1 MNNLM
6 EERMPRERLRQKLPG
21 IFSLLRTLMEKQ
33 TGLRNRSGEG
43 DGGGEYVYMQLP
55 LIIACD
61 KVFLQIL
68 QIAGIE
74 TNN

>member
-1 MNNLM
+1 
-6 EERMPRERLRQKLPG
+6 
-21 IFSLLRTLMEKQ
+21 MEKQ

-68 QIAGIE
+68 QALE
-74 TNN
+74 EDNTHLDDFKEYMP

>member
-1 MNNLM
+1 V
-6 EERMPRERLRQKLPG
+6 RQKLPG

-68 QIAGIE
+68 QALE
-74 TNN
+74 EDNTHLDDFKEYMP

>member
-1 MNNLM
+1 
-6 EERMPRERLRQKLPG
+6 
-21 IFSLLRTLMEKQ
+21 MEKQ

>member
-1 MNNLM
+1 
-6 EERMPRERLRQKLPG
+6 
-21 IFSLLRTLMEKQ
+21 MEKQ

-61 KVFLQIL
+61 KVFFTDCRVKNKQLMKTFIHL
-68 QIAGIE
+68 IVFEKFFLRCVTLGLLHIVE
-74 TNN
+74 KK